1 MNRFLGRETKFR
13 TFLPIGQS
21 GLAALFGAFGLW
33 QRSLILSRPVFE
45 GQTSWETTARFHVW
59 PWPYKFAVLTNVP
72 AFLAGLLLS
81 WPVET
86 AWPGIPES
94 VANLPSLLLV
104 PILWYWVGSS
114 LDRRWEIR
122 DKTPWIALLIF
133 TVVCLI
139 GAFIRT
145 GYTSFLFPYGVTVWL
160 IAALVLGRIRRRSQI
175 IKQVN
180 C

>member
-1 MNRFLGRETKFR
+1 MGDNGPLPCVALALQVRGTDKCTRISRWFVAFMAGGNRM
-13 TFLPIGQS
+13 
-21 GLAALFGAFGLW
+21 
-33 QRSLILSRPVFE
+33 
-45 GQTSWETTARFHVW
+45 
-59 PWPYKFAVLTNVP
+59 
-72 AFLAGLLLS
+72 
-81 WPVET
+81 
-86 AWPGIPES
+86 AWHPES

>member
-1 MNRFLGRETKFR
+1 M
-13 TFLPIGQS
+13 
-21 GLAALFGAFGLW
+21 
-33 QRSLILSRPVFE
+33 
-45 GQTSWETTARFHVW
+45 WETTARFHVW
-59 PWPYKFAVLTNVP
+59 PWPYKFAVITNVP
-72 AFLAGLLLS
+72 AFLAGLLFS

-86 AWPGIPES
+86 AWPSIPES
-94 VANLPSLLLV
+94 VESLPSLLLV
-104 PILWYWVGSS
+104 PILWYWVGSR
-114 LDRRWEIR
+114 LDRRWDTS

-145 GYTSFLFPYGVTVWL
+145 GYTSFLFPYGVTIWL